1 MADKIDDSKINN
13 LSSLRHQLFSESL
26 PKEEEKPSEKALIT
40 HGSYHHEFSTQGL
53 NGIDVTYGY
62 LNKEDENNIIFI
74 NNIKVVDNDTLE
86 LTRIYLNKDFYNKEP
101 YNTERIVIKRNS
113 QVIMIGKLN
122 DNFKKV
128 GTIISSKGEYTSSI
142 RFKNFRNPNE
152 ILFNQNA
159 FYYRSIL
166 DTHKIYKYLNKIP
179 SKKEADLKKL
189 LYFEYIKN
197 LI

>member
-13 LSSLRHQLFSESL
+13 LSSLRDQLFSQSL
-26 PKEEEKPSEKALIT
+26 SKEEEKPAEKILAT

-62 LNKEDENNIIFI
+62 LNKEDDNNIILI
-74 NNIKVVDNDTLE
+74 NNIKVIDNDTLE
-86 LTRIYLNKDFYNKEP
+86 LTRLYLNKDFYNKEP

-113 QVIMIGKLN
+113 QVTLIGKLN

-128 GTIISSKGEYTSSI
+128 GTLISTNGEYTSSI

-152 ILFNQNA
+152 ILFNQNV
-159 FYYRSIL
+159 FYYKSIL
-166 DTHKIYKYLNKIP
+166 DTHKIYKILNKIP

-189 LYFEYIKN
+189 FYYEYMKN